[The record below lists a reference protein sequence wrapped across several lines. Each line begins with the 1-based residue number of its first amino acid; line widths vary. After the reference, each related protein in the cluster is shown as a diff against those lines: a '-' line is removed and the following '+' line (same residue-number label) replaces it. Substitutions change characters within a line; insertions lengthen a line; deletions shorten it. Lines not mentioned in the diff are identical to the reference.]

1 VNEWNSG
8 EVPLIIFIG
17 ELMDRETRARLT
29 GLMERAAFVDG
40 RVTAGALARQVKN
53 NNQVDSDDERM
64 PEMRRIVTECL
75 EANPLFHSAARPRHV
90 RPPLFSRYVPGMEY
104 GNHVDDAIMNGM
116 RMDLSFTLFLSDPD
130 SYDGGE
136 LVIDNP
142 TGEQEIKLP
151 AGSAVLYPATS
162 LHRVAPVTR
171 GQRLAAV
178 TWIRSLI
185 RDAQQREILFDLDR
199 VQDSLFKR
207 GGKSMETDL
216 LAKTQSNLLRLW
228 AED

>member
-1 VNEWNSG
+1 V
-8 EVPLIIFIG
+8 IIFMG
-17 ELMDRETRARLT
+17 DLMDKATVASLIA
-29 GLMERAAFVDG
+29 LMERAGFVDG
-40 RVTAGALARQVKN
+40 RTTAGEMAAQVKN
-53 NNQVDSDDERM
+53 NNQVDNDDPLM
-64 PEMRRIVTECL
+64 PQMRQILNECL
-75 EANPLFHSAARPRHV
+75 EKSYLFHSAARPRHV
-90 RPPLFSRYVPGMEY
+90 RPALFSRYVPGMEY
-104 GNHVDDAIMNGM
+104 GNHVDEAIMNGM
-116 RMDLSFTLFLSDPD
+116 RMDLAFTLFLSDPD

-178 TWIRSLI
+178 TWIRSML
-185 RDAQQREILFDLDR
+185 RDAGQREIIFDLDR
-199 VQDSLFKR
+199 IYEALFKR
-207 GGKSMETDL
+207 DGKTLETDL
-216 LAKTQSNLLRLW
+216 LAKTQSNLLRMW

>member
-1 VNEWNSG
+1 M
-8 EVPLIIFIG
+8 IIFIG
-17 ELMDRETRARLT
+17 GLMDQATVTKLT
-29 GLMERAAFVDG
+29 GLMERAQFVDG
-40 RVTAGALARQVKN
+40 RATAGELAAKVKN
-53 NNQVDSDDERM
+53 NHQVDGRDPLI
-64 PEMRRIVTECL
+64 PEMRQIVDDCL
-75 EANPLFHSAARPRHV
+75 AGSQLFNSAARPQHV

-104 GNHVDDAIMNGM
+104 GNHVDDAIMNGR
-116 RMDLSFTLFLSDPD
+116 RMDLSFTLFLSDPE

-136 LVIDNP
+136 LVIDS
-142 TGEQEIKLP
+142 TSGEQEIKLP

-178 TWIRSLI
+178 TWVRSLI

-207 GGKSMETDL
+207 DGKSMETDL

>member
-1 VNEWNSG
+1 M
-8 EVPLIIFIG
+8 IIFIG
-17 ELMDRETRARLT
+17 DLMDKETVKRLV
-29 GLMERAAFVDG
+29 GLMERAKFIDG
-40 RVTAGALARQVKN
+40 RETAGALARQVKKN
-53 NNQVDSDDERM
+53 DQVDSDDQLM
-64 PEMRRIVTECL
+64 PEMRQMLLDCL
-75 EANPLFHSAARPRHV
+75 EKSPLFHSAARPRHV

-178 TWIRSLI
+178 TWIRSMI

-199 VQDSLFKR
+199 VQDSLFSR
-207 GGKSMETDL
+207 DGKSMETDL

>member
-1 VNEWNSG
+1 M
-8 EVPLIIFIG
+8 IIFLG
-17 ELMDRETRARLT
+17 DLMDRQNVAKLV
-29 GLMERAAFVDG
+29 GLMEQATFVDG
-40 RVTAGALARQVKN
+40 RVTAGELAAQVKK
-53 NNQVDSDDERM
+53 NNQIDGGDPLI
-64 PEMRRIVTECL
+64 PEMRKILTESL
-75 EANPLFHSAARPRHV
+75 ENSRLFHSAARPRHV
-90 RPPLFSRYVPGMEY
+90 RPALFSRYVPGMEY

-116 RMDLSFTLFLSDPD
+116 RMDLSFTLFLSDSE

-136 LVIDNP
+136 LVIDS
-142 TGEQEIKLP
+142 TSGEQEIKLP
-151 AGSAVLYPATS
+151 AGSAVLYPSTS

-185 RDAQQREILFDLDR
+185 RDAGQREILFDIDR
-199 VQDSLFKR
+199 VQDALFKR
-207 GGKSMETDL
+207 DGKCMETDL